1 MPLWLELLRTPMAAP
16 ETARLRRLRMAWQ
29 LLCVLT
35 ALCVAFFSPM
45 RALMGRAALYLVA
58 IILALTLLQSLLY
71 WNAKQR
77 ADNRLF
83 DRGEEGE

>member
-1 MPLWLELLRTPMAAP
+1 MQPASPGVFL
-16 ETARLRRLRMAWQ
+16 
-29 LLCVLT
+29 
-35 ALCVAFFSPM
+35 ALICTGEVAFFSPM

-58 IILALTLLQSLLY
+58 IILALTLLQSLLD

-83 DRGEEGE
+83 DRGEKGE